1 MLAQAVQG
9 LGESPSLEVFQRRG
23 DVALGDVVSG
33 HGGGRLVV
41 GLDDLR
47 GLYQP

>member
-23 DVALGDVVSG
+23 DVALGDVVSW
-33 HGGGRLVV
+33 HGRMGDLGGL
-41 GLDDLR
+41 LQTL
-47 GLYQP
+47 